1 MIGYGMM
8 NWLQVECIEGPSQR
22 IRQLSSHTKGK
33 RLLMW
38 FIKHGVRDRSHTEC
52 PLSWWRSPWRIR
64 FSTRV
69 EYYSPQDRE
78 LLSEPPH
85 IANRLIEKKFEFGVS
100 AFSCPLRSL
109 GRGPLSKSQHTGTIL
124 ILRGNWDN
132 PPFSY
137 CALVVNSQYK
147 KRLPPEPTLLYKK
160 N

>member
-8 NWLQVECIEGPSQR
+8 SWLQVECIEGTSQR
-22 IRQLSSHTKGK
+22 IRQMSSHK
-33 RLLMW
+33 RKTLVDVIFETLCE
-38 FIKHGVRDRSHTEC
+38 RLEPQAAC

-69 EYYSPQDRE
+69 EYCSPQDRE
-78 LLSEPPH
+78 LLSEPSH

-147 KRLPPEPTLLYKK
+147 KRLPPEPTLLYEK

>member
-8 NWLQVECIEGPSQR
+8 SWLQVECIEGTNQRFKTDVLSQ
-22 IRQLSSHTKGK
+22 KGK
-33 RLLMW
+33 RLSMW
-38 FIKHGVRDRSHTEC
+38 FSRPCEKLEPQVAC

-69 EYYSPQDRE
+69 EYYSMQDRE
-78 LLSEPPH
+78 LLSEPSH
-85 IANRLIEKKFEFGVS
+85 ISSWLIEKKFEFGVS
-100 AFSCPLRSL
+100 AFSCPLRSS

-147 KRLPPEPTLLYKK
+147 KHLPSETTLL
-160 N
+160 